1 MKKDWDS
8 QALIIRLETKRNPA
22 LAAPMERYMR
32 NNFPF
37 LGIKTP
43 LRKTLLKEHFA
54 EYQLPEP
61 QQLKK
66 IVWELYQLPE
76 REYQYVAMALLEKMK
91 HHLTTDDLPFMRQL
105 IESKS
110 WWDSVDV
117 IAPRIAGHVVMEY
130 RVSGTAIMLEWS
142 DAENIWTNRAAILHQ
157 LKFKSHTDTALL
169 SSIILAHAGSSEFF
183 LQKSIGWALR
193 EYAKTDP
200 VWVHDFV
207 STHALK
213 PLSKREALKNLK
225 K

>member
-8 QALIIRLETKRNPA
+8 QTLIIRFEAMRNPA

-32 NNFPF
+32 NLFPF

-43 LRKTLLKEHFA
+43 LRKDLLKEHLTA
-54 EYQLPEP
+54 YQLPEP

-76 REYQYVAMALLEKMK
+76 REYQYVAMALLEEMK
-91 HHLTTDDLPFMRQL
+91 HQLTTDDLPFMRQL